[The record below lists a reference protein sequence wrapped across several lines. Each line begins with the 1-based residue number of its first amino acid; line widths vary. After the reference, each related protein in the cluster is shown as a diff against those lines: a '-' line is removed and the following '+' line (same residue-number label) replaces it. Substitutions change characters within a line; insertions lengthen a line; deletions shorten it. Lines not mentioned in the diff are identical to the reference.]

1 MNIHKMDAFE
11 FVLPTKVVFGV
22 GSVKKTA
29 EELKVF
35 GGKHP
40 LIVTDRG
47 IEKAGIVKKV
57 TDVLDEAGIPY
68 DVFNGVEANPKDVN
82 VEEGARAARACG
94 SDCLLAVGGGSPIDC
109 AKAIGV
115 LLAHNAEFIS
125 HTRARPQRRF
135 RIRF

>member
-47 IEKAGIVKKV
+47 GCADACDRRIYG
-57 TDVLDEAGIPY
+57 GQC
-68 DVFNGVEANPKDVN
+68 GANR
-82 VEEGARAARACG
+82 GCR
-94 SDCLLAVGGGSPIDC
+94 SPLC
-109 AKAIGV
+109 
-115 LLAHNAEFIS
+115 N
-125 HTRARPQRRF
+125 
-135 RIRF
+135 